1 MNLEFGQ
8 IITQAIAFVLVVLIL
23 RKFAWKPLLLVLEQ
37 RKEKIQS
44 EFDRIEAQKQKVQTL
59 TEEYQEKLKGIEAE
73 ARTRIQEAVNEG
85 RKISQEIQAEAR
97 AQSKE
102 ILSKAQGDV
111 EREVAKAKQQLK
123 NDIVNLVI
131 SATEKIVQEKLDQEK
146 HKKLIADFVEQA
158 EFK

>member
-44 EFDRIEAQKQKVQTL
+44 EFDQIEAHKHKVQTL
-59 TEEYQEKLKGIEAE
+59 TEEYQEKLKGIEAQ

-97 AQSKE
+97 TQSKE

-146 HKKLIADFVEQA
+146 HKKLIADFVEEA